1 MKIEYRTSH
10 PLQHHSQQGFTLI
23 ELMIVLT
30 MIVILA
36 GISIPAYQQS
46 ILRAKETT
54 LRQDLYSLRN
64 AIDQYTL
71 DKAKAPQS
79 LDDLVS
85 AGYLRSLPKDPFT
98 NSETTWT
105 TENEES
111 TTAVEQNEPGISN
124 VHSGAEQSASDGSA
138 YNTW

>member
-1 MKIEYRTSH
+1 MKVELNSVRNRS
-10 PLQHHSQQGFTLI
+10 QHGFTLI
-23 ELMIVLT
+23 ELIIVISMIA
-30 MIVILA
+30 ILA

-46 ILRAKETT
+46 ILRAKEAT
-54 LRQDLYSLRN
+54 LRQDLYGLRN

-105 TENEES
+105 TVSEEGS
-111 TTAVEQNEPGISN
+111 TAVEQNEPGISD
-124 VHSGAEQSASDGSA
+124 VKSGAEQTASDGSP
-138 YNTW
+138 Y

>member
-1 MKIEYRTSH
+1 MKVKS
-10 PLQHHSQQGFTLI
+10 LQHRSQLGFTLV
-23 ELMIVLT
+23 ELIIVISMIA
-30 MIVILA
+30 ILA

-46 ILRAKETT
+46 ILRAKEAT
-54 LRQDLYSLRN
+54 LRQDLYALRN

-85 AGYLRSLPKDPFT
+85 AGYLRALPKDPFT

-105 TENEES
+105 TVSEENS
-111 TTAVEQNEPGISN
+111 TAVEQNEPGISD
-124 VHSGAEQSASDGSA
+124 VHSGAEQTASDGTN